1 MKRRSL
7 LGFGAIGLLGAWA
20 LRPSDHGQPHASYF
34 AALNQLLRREGGGI
48 PLLVIDLERLDQN
61 ADLLAQ
67 HLGQKLPVRLVAKS
81 LASTGLLNYL
91 ANRLG
96 TQRFMVFHQPQLNQ
110 MALDF
115 PQADLLLGKPLPAAA
130 ALAFYQQLPVA
141 SPFIPARQLTW
152 LIDSPQRLAEYA
164 ELARALKQPLQI
176 ALEIDIGLARG
187 GFASPT
193 QLGQALQWL
202 SDNPTPLR
210 IRGLMG
216 YDAHIAHTPFWV
228 GQAQAF
234 AESNARY
241 LAFLDSARSFPALW
255 PQQPLLNGGG
265 SWSYSLHAAG
275 RTPLNELA
283 VGSAL
288 LKPSDFDTPLL
299 AEHRPALWLA
309 SPVLKAQNG
318 DLPFMGSSQA
328 LLQRWNP
335 NRQRAFYLYGGQWPA
350 VPVSPAGLD
359 YDPLYGRST
368 NQERLIGSN
377 HTALQVDDWVF
388 LRPQRSEGLFA
399 EFSELRLLRRGRFVG
414 SWVPHGKGSATY

>member
-265 SWSYSLHAAG
+265 SWSYRLHAAG